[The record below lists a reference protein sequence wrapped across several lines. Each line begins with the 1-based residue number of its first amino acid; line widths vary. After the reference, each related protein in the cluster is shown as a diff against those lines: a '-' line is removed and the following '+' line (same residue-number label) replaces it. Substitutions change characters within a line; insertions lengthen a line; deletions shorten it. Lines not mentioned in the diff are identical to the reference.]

1 MRFTV
6 QRDALA
12 EAVTWVARAL
22 PSRPVVPVLAGLLLR
37 AERED
42 QSQPGSNGPGWL
54 TASCFDYE
62 VSARMRVRAEVAEQG
77 VFLVPGRLLVEI
89 VRSLPAHPVEF
100 GDDPDGISVT
110 CGEVSFAVA
119 SLPSAEY
126 PELPELPQL
135 AGTADGGVLAT
146 AIGQVTPAASR
157 DDTLP
162 MLTAVNVELDGATMT
177 LAATD
182 RYRLAVR
189 ELGWDPA
196 PGFGDAGRVSLLVP
210 ARTLS
215 DAAKMM
221 SAGTEVAIMLRP
233 GGDRA
238 GVGSGGGGGAG
249 AAEAMIGFDAGERR
263 LTARLLAGEF
273 VRYRSRFPEQF
284 GCTADLPAEAFAEAV
299 RRVALVAE
307 RGTPVQLTF
316 APGRVTVGAAT
327 QGQARARETVPADFA
342 GDEPMIAFSPHYLL
356 DGVIAA
362 TATAPATPA
371 AAPATP
377 ATAPATP
384 ATAPATPAAAG
395 VVPLGEPPAGP
406 AERGPVG
413 AGVRLW
419 FTSPSKPAVITRQPD
434 QDAAGARA
442 AEGAFRYLVVP
453 QRVQLSARL
462 RAQGRSVRRLP
473 AGRDHRADRRSA
485 MPGEQQGGEQPDQ
498 HGQDQQREGGELA
511 RPVGGRRSVLR
522 IAVAIARARP
532 LLPAGLESGP
542 GRTHGRAAH
551 PRVPVARPAVAG
563 RGGRH
568 PWPGG
573 HSRRRGLAG
582 EPGEPGQPSRP
593 GQIGHDPR
601 ELTERL
607 RREHRLEALVQFLD
621 GQPPSR
627 EVLAEI
633 RRRRVAFRVPDAH
646 HMRTSWPER
655 VAATREGSVITHRH
669 RPFRVRSEVR
679 SPPR

>member
-22 PSRPVVPVLAGLLLR
+22 PTRPVVPVLAGLLLR
-37 AERED
+37 AEPED
-42 QSQPGSNGPGWL
+42 QNQLGSNGPGWL

-62 VSARMRVRAEVAEQG
+62 VSARMRVRAEVAEPG

-89 VRSLPAHPVEF
+89 VRSLPAQPVEF

-110 CGEVSFAVA
+110 CGEASFAVA

-135 AGTADGGVLAT
+135 AGTADGGVLAA

-162 MLTAVNVELDGATMT
+162 MLTAVNVELAGETMT

-189 ELGWDPA
+189 ELGWNPA

-233 GGDRA
+233 DGDRA
-238 GVGSGGGGGAG
+238 GSGGG

-273 VRYRSRFPEQF
+273 IRYRSRFPDEF

-327 QGQARARETVPADFA
+327 QGQARARESVPADFV
-342 GDEPMIAFSPHYLL
+342 GDEPVIAFSPHYLL

-362 TATAPATPA
+362 TAAAAATPA
-371 AAPATP
+371 VSASPSTP
-377 ATAPATP
+377 GASTPGPSASGASTSDPSASGASTSDPSASGTPTSGRSSATA
-384 ATAPATPAAAG
+384 
-395 VVPLGEPPAGP
+395 PAGP
-406 AERGPVG
+406 AERGTASG
-413 AGVRLW
+413 RVRLW

-434 QDAAGARA
+434 QDADDSKGAEA
-442 AEGAFRYLVVP
+442 DFRYLVVP
-453 QRVQLSARL
+453 QRVQLS
-462 RAQGRSVRRLP
+462 P
-473 AGRDHRADRRSA
+473 
-485 MPGEQQGGEQPDQ
+485 
-498 HGQDQQREGGELA
+498 
-511 RPVGGRRSVLR
+511 
-522 IAVAIARARP
+522 
-532 LLPAGLESGP
+532 
-542 GRTHGRAAH
+542 
-551 PRVPVARPAVAG
+551 
-563 RGGRH
+563 
-568 PWPGG
+568 
-573 HSRRRGLAG
+573 
-582 EPGEPGQPSRP
+582 
-593 GQIGHDPR
+593 
-601 ELTERL
+601 
-607 RREHRLEALVQFLD
+607 
-621 GQPPSR
+621 
-627 EVLAEI
+627 
-633 RRRRVAFRVPDAH
+633 
-646 HMRTSWPER
+646 
-655 VAATREGSVITHRH
+655 
-669 RPFRVRSEVR
+669 
-679 SPPR
+679 

>member
-42 QSQPGSNGPGWL
+42 QSQLGSNGPGWL

-62 VSARMRVRAEVAEQG
+62 VSARMRVRAEVAEPG

-89 VRSLPAHPVEF
+89 VRSLPGQPVEF

-110 CGEVSFAVA
+110 CGEASFAVA

-135 AGTADGGVLAT
+135 AGTADGGALAT

-162 MLTAVNVELDGATMT
+162 MLTAVNVELAGTTMT

-189 ELGWDPA
+189 ELGWNPA
-196 PGFGDAGRVSLLVP
+196 PGFGDADRVSLLVP

-221 SAGTEVAIMLRP
+221 SAGTEVRIMLRP

-238 GVGSGGGGGAG
+238 GASAGGGGAG

-273 VRYRSRFPEQF
+273 VRYRSRFPDEF

-327 QGQARARETVPADFA
+327 QGQARARESVPADFA
-342 GDEPMIAFSPHYLL
+342 GDEPVIAFSPHYLL
-356 DGVIAA
+356 DGIIAA
-362 TATAPATPA
+362 TATATVSATPAVPPTTTATVPATPSSVPTTPS
-371 AAPATP
+371 AAPTTP
-377 ATAPATP
+377 ATAPTK
-384 ATAPATPAAAG
+384 PAAAAG
-395 VVPLGEPPAGP
+395 QSGESSAGP
-406 AERGPVG
+406 AERGTAG
-413 AGVRLW
+413 ARVRLW

-434 QDAAGARA
+434 SDSAEAKG
-442 AEGAFRYLVVP
+442 AEGEFRYLVVP
-453 QRVQLSARL
+453 QRVQ
-462 RAQGRSVRRLP
+462 
-473 AGRDHRADRRSA
+473 
-485 MPGEQQGGEQPDQ
+485 
-498 HGQDQQREGGELA
+498 
-511 RPVGGRRSVLR
+511 
-522 IAVAIARARP
+522 
-532 LLPAGLESGP
+532 
-542 GRTHGRAAH
+542 
-551 PRVPVARPAVAG
+551 
-563 RGGRH
+563 
-568 PWPGG
+568 
-573 HSRRRGLAG
+573 
-582 EPGEPGQPSRP
+582 
-593 GQIGHDPR
+593 
-601 ELTERL
+601 
-607 RREHRLEALVQFLD
+607 
-621 GQPPSR
+621 
-627 EVLAEI
+627 
-633 RRRRVAFRVPDAH
+633 
-646 HMRTSWPER
+646 
-655 VAATREGSVITHRH
+655 
-669 RPFRVRSEVR
+669 
-679 SPPR
+679 